1 MPKVL
6 TPVEKAEQDAI
17 RAVKKAEVL
26 ARRAAKKV
34 EVTKVKQFK
43 HRMEIIR
50 TLCAIFAVVLNLF
63 VLTHILGF
71 W

>member
-1 MPKVL
+1 MTKIL
-6 TPVEKAEQDAI
+6 TSEEIAEQDI
-17 RAVKKAEVL
+17 LRAAKKARVL

-34 EVTKVKQFK
+34 ESIKIKNFK

-50 TLCAIFAVVLNLF
+50 TACAIFAVVLNLA